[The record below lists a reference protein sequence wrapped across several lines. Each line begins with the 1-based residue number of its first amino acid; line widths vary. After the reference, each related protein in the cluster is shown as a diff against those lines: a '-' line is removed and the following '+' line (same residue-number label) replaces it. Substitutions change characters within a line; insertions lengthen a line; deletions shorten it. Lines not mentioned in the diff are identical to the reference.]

1 MFVIFRWL
9 HDGSKWALQLYHR
22 HFFLGTQIPR
32 SRIPSVPWEV
42 HETQSGQMSFF
53 CSLAYQSCNEVI
65 FEYLWYFVTF
75 CLSFVTF
82 SFRIGIGSSA
92 ADLSRPPIVRR
103 QPRGHWGRTEA
114 NGGFNAKILIAKG
127 RPSCSYPSSEYDVA
141 KCSNLNV
148 DDSGYHFI
156 PLSQS
161 YQNVLNT
168 DFPILDVKLDKSFC
182 MQLVKICTNYAMV
195 DRKTR

>member
-1 MFVIFRWL
+1 MTPRRLEVSL
-9 HDGSKWALQLYHR
+9 TTLSQT
-22 HFFLGTQIPR
+22 FFSWRTNPKISDSECAMR
-32 SRIPSVPWEV
+32 SSWNSIRSDV
-42 HETQSGQMSFF
+42 FF
-53 CSLAYQSCNEVI
+53 CSLAYQTCNEVI

-127 RPSCSYPSSEYDVA
+127 RPSCSYPSSEHDVA

-168 DFPILDVKLDKSFC
+168 DFPILDVKLDKS
-182 MQLVKICTNYAMV
+182 LYATCENLHELCDGRSKNPINV
-195 DRKTR
+195 G